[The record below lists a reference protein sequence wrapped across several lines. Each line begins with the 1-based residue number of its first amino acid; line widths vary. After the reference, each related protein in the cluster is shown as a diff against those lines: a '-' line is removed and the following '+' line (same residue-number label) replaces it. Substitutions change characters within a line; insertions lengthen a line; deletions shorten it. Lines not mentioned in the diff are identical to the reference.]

1 MAAMVIGFGVLAAT
15 AGAQTAGPAPAAPT
29 STTVAAPTGPTAAP
43 SPPPGVPGD
52 RPLRLAVRQVEP
64 FDIRRGDRWTGFSID
79 VWRAMA
85 AELGT
90 RTDFVEVGTVKEQ
103 LAAVSDGRADAAIG
117 AISITAEREVRF
129 DFSKP
134 FLDSGIQI
142 MTRARAEEPGWL
154 GLFTPVFSRV
164 FLEVLLL
171 VGVLLIIA
179 GHAIWLVERRR
190 NPDFPKGY
198 VHGVEAGL
206 WWAVVTLSTVGYG
219 DKTAQTKSGR
229 AVSVIW
235 MLLGILLV
243 AQITATFASEATI
256 NRLNGDI
263 ETLSDLYDRKV
274 ATVRDTSP
282 AAFARRQGLPVQLV
296 GDVTEAEQLLLDE
309 KVDAVLYDAPILRYF
324 TQTRGAGRAE
334 MVGPLYDPQGYG
346 VAVPEDSPL
355 SESLDRAL
363 LQITE
368 DDTLGALKRRW
379 FGD

>member
-1 MAAMVIGFGVLAAT
+1 MRRALAVVAGLLVLLTVVAPG
-15 AGAQTAGPAPAAPT
+15 AGAQPT
-29 STTVAAPTGPTAAP
+29 PPST
-43 SPPPGVPGD
+43 PPGVPTD
-52 RPLRLAVRQVEP
+52 RPIRLAVRQVEP

-79 VWRAMA
+79 VWKALA
-85 AELGT
+85 AELGA
-90 RTDFVEVGTVKEQ
+90 RTEFVEVATVKDQ
-103 LAAVSDGRADAAIG
+103 LDAVASGRADAAIG
-117 AISITAEREVRF
+117 AISITAEREAAF

-142 MTRARAEEPGWL
+142 MTRQQDGGAGWL
-154 GLFTPVFSRV
+154 GIFEPIFSKV
-164 FLEVLLL
+164 FLEILLL
-171 VGVLLIIA
+171 VGVLLLVA

-229 AVSVIW
+229 AVSVVW

-243 AQITATFASEATI
+243 AQITATFASEATV
-256 NRLNGDI
+256 NRLNGEI
-263 ETLSDLYDRKV
+263 QSLSDLYGRKV
-274 ATVRDTSP
+274 VTVRDTAP
-282 AAFARRQGLPVQLV
+282 ARFAERQELSVRLV
-296 GDVTEAEQLLLDE
+296 DDVTQAEQLLLDD

-324 TQTRGAGRAE
+324 TQTRGEGRAE
-334 MVGPLYDPQGYG
+334 MVGPLYEPQGYG

-363 LQITE
+363 LTISE
-368 DDTLGALKRRW
+368 ADTLASLKRRW